1 MKHEQLAINTIS
13 LRGALPEII
22 TATAEAGFSNIEW
35 YIGQIKSYVNEGH
48 ALAEV
53 TALLQNAGLQSVGG
67 FECGLEAFG
76 STESQAKN
84 HAYIVENARLL
95 AELGQGK
102 QQCLVV
108 GTDGAAIGELE
119 NPVERCAEVVGQV
132 ANQVAPLGVELLIE
146 FNWGAVKSLPLAA
159 EIARQSGASNA
170 GVLFDPAHFHCTPTK
185 FEDLTPENV
194 AFIKHVHVN
203 NMRRKAA
210 ELSNC
215 NDDRLLPDDPTG
227 ALDVKAL
234 FTKIEAN
241 GYAGLFSI
249 EMFSQELWDLPPA
262 TAAKRMFDSLQFL
275 L

>member
-1 MKHEQLAINTIS
+1 
-13 LRGALPEII
+13 P
-22 TATAEAGFSNIEW
+22 
-35 YIGQIKSYVNEGH
+35 
-48 ALAEV
+48 
-53 TALLQNAGLQSVGG
+53 
-67 FECGLEAFG
+67 
-76 STESQAKN
+76 ESQAKN

-102 QQCLVV
+102 QQSMVV

-119 NPVERCAEVVGQV
+119 NPVERYAEVVGQV
-132 ANQVAPLGVELLIE
+132 ANQIAPLGVDLLLE

-185 FEDLTPENV
+185 FEDLTQENV

-215 NDDRLLPDDPTG
+215 NDDRLLPDDSEG

-234 FTKIEAN
+234 FRKIEEN
-241 GYAGLFSI
+241 GYKGLFSI